1 MSYFYPCKNCTLEK
15 SDCAKRTSMRS
26 ALKGLGITSVK
37 FNCKERQM
45 LFHIGQRVEFT
56 WRVYGDGELQ
66 MGDDPCITQFNA
78 TVIQETRTGLRYTV
92 RVDPESEYYDFDPKT
107 VFRNENLVINVKP
120 CDMRAID
127 EPDRTFCPSCLAY
140 DADEAKTRCQGFNG
154 EPFMGF
160 DDTYH
165 PEGCLLTKDNLR

>member
-1 MSYFYPCKNCTLEK
+1 MSYFYPCKNCALEK

-37 FNCKERQM
+37 FKCPERRQ
-45 LFHIGQRVEFT
+45 LFRAGQRVEFA
-56 WRVYGDGELQ
+56 WNVYSEGETHCGDEV
-66 MGDDPCITQFNA
+66 CTTQFNA
-78 TVIQETRTGLRYTV
+78 TVIDETRNGLRYTV
-92 RVDPESEYYDFDPKT
+92 RVDPDNEYYDFDPKD
-107 VFRNENLVINVKP
+107 VFKNQSLIINVKP
-120 CDMRAID
+120 CDMTAID

-140 DADEAKTRCQGFNG
+140 DADEAKTRCQGFKG

-165 PEGCLLTKDNLR
+165 PEGCLLGKGELR